1 MKKKFLKLFTSVAM
15 LALVFCLHQ
24 NVRAEEIAQP
34 TEKDVYIH
42 HDDGEDYVA
51 NRYERAIVVDRVVYQ
66 YLPEK
71 DSYRIV
77 AFDDNDEEFPEGITF
92 KPRSEVRG
100 KPVTG
105 IYIDGEED
113 GPSYLTR
120 LNLVLP
126 DSVKDIEISGASFGS
141 ITLPKFLTVTPGMIS
156 EGDVEQ
162 IIIPAGTTNV
172 SGINDIWKLR
182 KMELPSSTKKIGKYF
197 LGNSP
202 DLRTVY
208 IPEGVTEI
216 GAEAFSGCPKLE
228 IYIPASVKK
237 IGKNAFKKT
246 DQYGQVK
253 MIYCANNSAAHKYA
267 KKNHLPYTIVD
278 PVKTSYKATDLSLS
292 TKRISMPI
300 GAKKRVLY
308 QVTPIYAAKRNVK
321 FSSSNSKVV
330 SVNAK
335 GMMTAKK
342 NGKATITV
350 QLKSGSKKKVKL
362 KVVVQPRAPYFSA
375 DSVPN
380 KNTTVFTWDKS
391 GGEEGYEISCSDTK
405 NGTYK
410 VIKKVTGKTKITFK
424 ASTKKYYKIRAW
436 YRTAKGKKY
445 YSDYSKAVY
454 HLGHIWFRD

>member
-141 ITLPKFLTVTPGMIS
+141 ITLPKFLTVTPGVIFES
-156 EGDVEQ
+156 DFEQ
-162 IIIPAGTTNV
+162 IIIPEGTTNV
-172 SGINDIWKLR
+172 SGIHNIWKLR
-182 KMELPSSTKKIGKYF
+182 KIELPSSTKRIGKF
-197 LGNSP
+197 
-202 DLRTVY
+202 
-208 IPEGVTEI
+208 I
-216 GAEAFSGCPKLE
+216 F
-228 IYIPASVKK
+228 
-237 IGKNAFKKT
+237 
-246 DQYGQVK
+246 
-253 MIYCANNSAAHKYA
+253 H
-267 KKNHLPYTIVD
+267 
-278 PVKTSYKATDLSLS
+278 
-292 TKRISMPI
+292 
-300 GAKKRVLY
+300 
-308 QVTPIYAAKRNVK
+308 
-321 FSSSNSKVV
+321 
-330 SVNAK
+330 
-335 GMMTAKK
+335 
-342 NGKATITV
+342 
-350 QLKSGSKKKVKL
+350 
-362 KVVVQPRAPYFSA
+362 
-375 DSVPN
+375 
-380 KNTTVFTWDKS
+380 
-391 GGEEGYEISCSDTK
+391 
-405 NGTYK
+405 
-410 VIKKVTGKTKITFK
+410 
-424 ASTKKYYKIRAW
+424 IR
-436 YRTAKGKKY
+436 
-445 YSDYSKAVY
+445 S
-454 HLGHIWFRD
+454 

>member
-1 MKKKFLKLFTSVAM
+1 M
-15 LALVFCLHQ
+15 
-24 NVRAEEIAQP
+24 R
-34 TEKDVYIH
+34 
-42 HDDGEDYVA
+42 
-51 NRYERAIVVDRVVYQ
+51 
-66 YLPEK
+66 
-71 DSYRIV
+71 
-77 AFDDNDEEFPEGITF
+77 
-92 KPRSEVRG
+92 
-100 KPVTG
+100 
-105 IYIDGEED
+105 
-113 GPSYLTR
+113 
-120 LNLVLP
+120 
-126 DSVKDIEISGASFGS
+126 
-141 ITLPKFLTVTPGMIS
+141 
-156 EGDVEQ
+156 
-162 IIIPAGTTNV
+162 
-172 SGINDIWKLR
+172 GINDIWKLR

-197 LGNSP
+197 LGNSS

-308 QVTPIYAAKRNVK
+308 QVTPVYAAKRNVK

-362 KVVVQPRAPYFSA
+362 KVVVQPRAPYLLA

-380 KNTTVFTWDKS
+380 KNTTVFTWNKS
-391 GGEEGYEISCSDTK
+391 GGEEGYELSCSDTK

-445 YSDYSKAVY
+445 YSDYSEAVY
-454 HLGHIWFRD
+454 HLGHMWF

>member
-141 ITLPKFLTVTPGMIS
+141 ITLPKFLIVTPGVIFES
-156 EGDVEQ
+156 DFEQ
-162 IIIPAGTTNV
+162 IIIPEGTTNV
-172 SGINDIWKLR
+172 SGIHNIWKLR
-182 KMELPSSTKKIGKYF
+182 KMELPSSTKRIGKYF
-197 LGNSP
+197 LEDSS

-246 DQYGQVK
+246 DEYGQVK

-267 KKNHLPYTIVD
+267 KKNHLPYTIID

-292 TKRISMPI
+292 TKQISMPI

-308 QVTPIYAAKRNVK
+308 QVTPVYAAKRNVK

-335 GMMTAKK
+335 GMLTAKK

-362 KVVVQPRAPYFSA
+362 KVVVQPRAPYLSA
-375 DSVPN
+375 DSVEN
-380 KNTTVFTWDKS
+380 KNTTVFTWNKS
-391 GGEEGYEISCSDTK
+391 EGEEGYELSCSDTK

-410 VIKKVTGKTKITFK
+410 VIKKVTGKTKIIFK

-445 YSDYSKAVY
+445 YSDYSEAVY

>member
-1 MKKKFLKLFTSVAM
+1 MAEMMK
-15 LALVFCLHQ
+15 
-24 NVRAEEIAQP
+24 E
-34 TEKDVYIH
+34 
-42 HDDGEDYVA
+42 
-51 NRYERAIVVDRVVYQ
+51 VVVVEPHKY
-66 YLPEK
+66 
-71 DSYRIV
+71 
-77 AFDDNDEEFPEGITF
+77 
-92 KPRSEVRG
+92 EVR
-100 KPVTG
+100 
-105 IYIDGEED
+105 E
-113 GPSYLTR
+113 
-120 LNLVLP
+120 
-126 DSVKDIEISGASFGS
+126 
-141 ITLPKFLTVTPGMIS
+141 
-156 EGDVEQ
+156 VE
-162 IIIPAGTTNV
+162 
-172 SGINDIWKLR
+172 
-182 KMELPSSTKKIGKYF
+182 
-197 LGNSP
+197 
-202 DLRTVY
+202 
-208 IPEGVTEI
+208 IPELANEDEVLIQMKSAGVCGSDHHIWHGSNPCSTY
-216 GAEAFSGCPKLE
+216 PR
-228 IYIPASVKK
+228 IPGHENAGVIAK

-267 KKNHLPYTIVD
+267 KKNHLPYTIID

-308 QVTPIYAAKRNVK
+308 QVTPVYAAKRNVK

-362 KVVVQPRAPYFSA
+362 KVVVQPRAPYLSA
-375 DSVPN
+375 DSVEN
-380 KNTTVFTWDKS
+380 KNTTVFTWNKS
-391 GGEEGYEISCSDTK
+391 EGEEGYEISCSDTK

-445 YSDYSKAVY
+445 YSDYSDAVY
-454 HLGHIWFRD
+454 HLGHMWF

>member
-1 MKKKFLKLFTSVAM
+1 MLFRS
-15 LALVFCLHQ
+15 
-24 NVRAEEIAQP
+24 
-34 TEKDVYIH
+34 
-42 HDDGEDYVA
+42 
-51 NRYERAIVVDRVVYQ
+51 DRVVYQ

-141 ITLPKFLTVTPGMIS
+141 ITLPKFLIVTPGVIFES
-156 EGDVEQ
+156 DFEQ
-162 IIIPAGTTNV
+162 IIIPEGTTNV
-172 SGINDIWKLR
+172 SGIHNIWKLR
-182 KMELPSSTKKIGKYF
+182 KMELPSSTKRIGKYF
-197 LGNSP
+197 LEDSS

-246 DQYGQVK
+246 DEYGQVK

-267 KKNHLPYTIVD
+267 KKNHLPYTIID
-278 PVKTSYKATDLSLS
+278 PVKTSYKATGLSLS

-300 GAKKRVLY
+300 GAKKRVFY
-308 QVTPIYAAKRNVK
+308 QVVNETAA
-321 FSSSNSKVV
+321 F
-330 SVNAK
+330 
-335 GMMTAKK
+335 
-342 NGKATITV
+342 
-350 QLKSGSKKKVKL
+350 
-362 KVVVQPRAPYFSA
+362 
-375 DSVPN
+375 
-380 KNTTVFTWDKS
+380 
-391 GGEEGYEISCSDTK
+391 E
-405 NGTYK
+405 
-410 VIKKVTGKTKITFK
+410 
-424 ASTKKYYKIRAW
+424 
-436 YRTAKGKKY
+436 
-445 YSDYSKAVY
+445 
-454 HLGHIWFRD
+454 WF

>member
-1 MKKKFLKLFTSVAM
+1 MKKKFWKLFMPVAM
-15 LALVFCLHQ
+15 IALVFCLHQ
-24 NVRAEEIAQP
+24 NVRAEEIVQP

-77 AFDDNDEEFPEGITF
+77 AFDDNDEEFPEGIIF

-126 DSVKDIEISGASFGS
+126 DSVKDIDIRYASFGS
-141 ITLPKFLTVTPGMIS
+141 VTLPKSPAITPGMIS
-156 EGDVEQ
+156 EGDLEQ

-172 SGINDIWKLR
+172 SGINDIWKLQ

-208 IPEGVTEI
+208 IPEGVAEI

-228 IYIPASVKK
+228 VYIPASVRK

-246 DQYGQVK
+246 DQHGQIK
-253 MIYCANNSAAHKYA
+253 MIYCVNNSVAHKYA
-267 KKNHLPYTIVD
+267 KKNHLPYTIID
-278 PVKTSYKATDLSLS
+278 PVKTPYKATNLSLR
-292 TKRISMPI
+292 TKQISMPI
-300 GAKKRVLY
+300 GARKRVLY
-308 QVTPIYAAKRNVK
+308 QVTPVYAAKRNVK

-362 KVVVQPRAPYFSA
+362 TVVVQPLAPYFSA
-375 DSVPN
+375 DSVAN

-391 GGEEGYEISCSDTK
+391 EGEEGYEISCSDTK

-410 VIKKVTGKTKITFK
+410 VIKKVTGKTKIKFK

-436 YRTAKGKKY
+436 YKTAKGKKY
-445 YSDYSKAVY
+445 YSDYSSAVY
-454 HLGHIWFRD
+454 YLGNSWVRD